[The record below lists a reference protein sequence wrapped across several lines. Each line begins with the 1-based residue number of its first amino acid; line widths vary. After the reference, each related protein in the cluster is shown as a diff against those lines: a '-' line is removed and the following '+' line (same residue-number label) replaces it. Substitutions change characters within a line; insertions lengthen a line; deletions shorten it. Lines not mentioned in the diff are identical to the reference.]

1 MRHPFTEPADYD
13 LHRMAA
19 HVTAATGTSVRL
31 TAERDDDGTT
41 YLVPVDPGSGDPITV
56 QAAALDEALAA
67 EAGHVPP
74 DDDLA
79 ASINAVDTSKITDT
93 ATRAALDAL
102 KAALVGKGRDSAVA
116 GRPAR

>member
-19 HVTAATGTSVRL
+19 HVAEATGKSVRL
-31 TAERDDDGTT
+31 TAERDSGGST
-41 YLVPVDPGSGDPITV
+41 YLVPVDPGTGKPVTV
-56 QAAALDEALAA
+56 KTAALDAALAA
-67 EAGHVPP
+67 EAAHVPP

-79 ASINAVDTSKITDT
+79 AAINSVDTSKITDT

-102 KAALVGKGRDSAVA
+102 KAALVGKGQDAAVA